1 MEEPGTSPEIRDWKK
16 NDNEWREDAT
26 FTKYSWQ
33 IGPNPNVQ
41 FHIAHGDLF
50 QAPVDAIVNAEQT
63 DFVCA
68 HGNPKTISGQ
78 IAHMF
83 GPQIQDELFQQTRRQ
98 ILDVG
103 TVLKT
108 SGGNKYKAIYHAGF
122 HHPDQWLSLDDD
134 ESNDTEHLQVIRSCV
149 QKILNMVAD
158 DPHISSVA
166 FPLIGSGNFTLNHT
180 LVAHDFFQDVIQF
193 ADQIYPEQQ
202 QQQQQKQKQKGAL
215 DIWLIEYKAS
225 KFHSTLE
232 SGIQAWLSRTSS
244 MLSFSSYAW
253 EPYAL
258 GVPHL
263 DLFESRMLLFET
275 HPRYA
280 AWVHVRFAELIVG
293 YITAVLATQ
302 ANVMPRDI
310 VQRGRPISFGALR
323 QCVSQ
328 LSQNKCKVEDL
339 ETSTS
344 QWCSFLAMA
353 VNEAMAHGLLQGINA
368 DRNHIAHG
376 REARS
381 VQEMRRDITRLVQL
395 STWKALSSI
404 YKPPSAEELSPWLA
418 VQQRPAIGAV
428 ATTTTN
434 ASSQADGK
442 DVGVFEKWAVDSKSY
457 TVPWSGTH
465 FLVET
470 KDSGV

>member
-1 MEEPGTSPEIRDWKK
+1 MNEMMEEPGTSPDIVNCWE
-16 NDNEWREDAT
+16 NDNEWREGAT
-26 FTKYSWQ
+26 ITKYSWQ
-33 IGPNPNVQ
+33 IGPSVT

-50 QAPVDAIVNAEQT
+50 QAPVDAIVNSEQT

-68 HGNPKTISGQ
+68 YGNPKTISGQ

-83 GPQIQDELFQQTRRQ
+83 GPQIQDELFQQTQRET
-98 ILDVG
+98 LDVG

-122 HHPDQWLSLDDD
+122 HHPEKWLSLEDD

-149 QKILNMVAD
+149 RNVLNMVAD
-158 DPHISSVA
+158 DPDISSVA
-166 FPLIGSGNFTLNHT
+166 FPLLGSGNFSLNHT

-193 ADQIYPEQQ
+193 ADQISPAQQ
-202 QQQQQKQKQKGAL
+202 QNGAL
-215 DIWLIEYKAS
+215 DVWLVEYRVS

-232 SGIQAWLSRTSS
+232 SGIQAWLARTSS
-244 MLSFSSYAW
+244 ISSFSSSAW

-293 YITAVLATQ
+293 YITAVLASQ
-302 ANVMPRDI
+302 ANVLPQDI
-310 VQRGRPISFGALR
+310 VQRGRPISFGAIR
-323 QCVSQ
+323 QCISQ
-328 LSQNKCKVEDL
+328 LSQNKSSCNEVEGL
-339 ETSTS
+339 ETSTC

-353 VNEAMAHGLLQGINA
+353 VNEAMADGLLVRINA

-376 REARS
+376 RESRS
-381 VQEMRRDITRLVQL
+381 VQEMRRDITCLVQL
-395 STWKALSSI
+395 STWKALSLFH
-404 YKPPSAEELSPWLA
+404 KPPPPEELSPWLA
-418 VQQRPAIGAV
+418 VQQKPANGV
-428 ATTTTN
+428 EATTA

-442 DVGVFEKWAVDSKSY
+442 DVGVFEKWGVDNKSY
-457 TVPWSGTH
+457 VVPWSGTY
-465 FLVET
+465 FLVES
-470 KDSGV
+470 KDSGAHR